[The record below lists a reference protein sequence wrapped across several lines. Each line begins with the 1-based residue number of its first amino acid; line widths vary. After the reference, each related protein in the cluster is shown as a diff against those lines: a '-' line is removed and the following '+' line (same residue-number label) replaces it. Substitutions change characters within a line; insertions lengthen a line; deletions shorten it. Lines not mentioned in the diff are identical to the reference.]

1 MAERKS
7 KKKVAP
13 ARKAPNKSKKTPPK
27 KAVPIAL
34 KLRASKKVSAKKTSK
49 PVLRVKRKLLKK
61 KISAGSLQ
69 KFIENPIIT
78 PAPHQYWESKATFN
92 PSALYA
98 DGKVHI
104 LYRAIGVGDISMLG
118 HAVSKDGF
126 TVFSRNTRPVYFHK
140 VAADKTV
147 PSVNYVS
154 GGGGLGGCEDP
165 HLTRID
171 DTVYMLYTMF
181 DGWGAIRIA
190 LTSISFDDF
199 VNERW
204 NWKHP
209 VLISPPGEIHKNW
222 VLFPEKIKGKFAI
235 LHSIVPK
242 VLIEYVSDLDALD
255 GSVPIK
261 SIFGDRTAPKGKK
274 GLWPRG
280 VGPSPMRT
288 RYGWLVLNHVMDT
301 RDPNKYKIGAMLLD
315 LKDPTKVIAQAT
327 EAILEPDEW
336 YENAGHKAGVVYSCG
351 AVIVRDWLF
360 VYYGG
365 ADTVVCVAAAKLDP
379 FLKDLKNSGVPKL
392 KKITSKKK

>member
-1 MAERKS
+1 MAERKPQ
-7 KKKVAP
+7 KKKIVQKKKPVKKVA
-13 ARKAPNKSKKTPPK
+13 KKTAK
-27 KAVPIAL
+27 KIPTA
-34 KLRASKKVSAKKTSK
+34 KLRSRIVRK
-49 PVLRVKRKLLKK
+49 PKLIVKRSLLKK
-61 KISAGSLQ
+61 KTSPGSLQ
-69 KFIENPIIT
+69 KFVENPIIT
-78 PAPHQYWESKATFN
+78 PTAHQYWESKATFN

-126 TVFSRNTRPVYFHK
+126 TVFSRNSRPVYFHK
-140 VAADKTV
+140 VTPDKTV
-147 PSVNYVS
+147 PEAAYTS

-171 DTVYMLYTMF
+171 DRIYMLYTMF

-204 NWKHP
+204 NWKIP
-209 VLISPPGEIHKNW
+209 ALISPPGEIHKNW
-222 VLFPEKIKGKFAI
+222 VLFPEKIKGKYAI

-242 VLIEYVSDLDALD
+242 VLIEYVRDLDSL
-255 GSVPIK
+255 GESKPIK
-261 SIFGDRTAPKGKK
+261 SISGDRTAPKGKE

-280 VGPSPMRT
+280 VGPSPMKT
-288 RYGWLVLNHVMDT
+288 EYGWLVLNHVMDT

-315 LKDPTKVIAQAT
+315 LKDPTKVLAEAG

-379 FLKDLKNSGVPKL
+379 FLDDLRRSGKPKL
-392 KKITSKKK
+392 KKVTTKKK